1 MIFVNRHIAT
11 AALAASAAL
20 CLLGTA
26 ATANAA
32 VVVPTTPDSNT
43 VMTPPKEQTHGNSDY
58 VPNNYIQSTLRMDDQ
73 VKRRAPKGANDWSC
87 KPTAEHPNPVILV
100 HGYAS
105 NPYVAW
111 SGLAPFLKDHGFCVF
126 GAAYGTEKNK
136 SLAGYVPGFDGMGE
150 TFTSAMQIGQYVD
163 AVREATGAKK
173 VDLVSWSQGGLIV
186 DTYLH
191 YFGGA
196 DAKNPAKNKVGQFV
210 SIAGAHHGSTL
221 SGAGAALAKV
231 SDIPGAE
238 APLRKVLDDLAG
250 KAAFPMLPNSVLVAD
265 MLARGDTLPGVNYT
279 IISSEYDT
287 MITPIE
293 NTWMKAVPGA
303 TVTNVNLQKGC
314 PNNHSDHHAIVFDP
328 RAWDYTLIGLGTKG
342 VTPRCVTTH
351 PMIATG
357 F

>member
-1 MIFVNRHIAT
+1 MFQTSKTLAALVASAAIVASSTSLAVAAPNNYQPLPELPSSTVRATTQGAGQSATSIADAIMKDGSDPVAPQGVNDWTCKPSAEKPNPVVLIHGMFMTANTAWAGLGPELKNQGYCVYAVNLPKDPDGLMSKAANLVGLDFGGLSDIDAATVAT
-11 AALAASAAL
+11 AAFVNEVLK
-20 CLLGTA
+20 
-26 ATANAA
+26 
-32 VVVPTTPDSNT
+32 TT
-43 VMTPPKEQTHGNSDY
+43 H
-58 VPNNYIQSTLRMDDQ
+58 
-73 VKRRAPKGANDWSC
+73 
-87 KPTAEHPNPVILV
+87 
-100 HGYAS
+100 
-105 NPYVAW
+105 
-111 SGLAPFLKDHGFCVF
+111 
-126 GAAYGTEKNK
+126 
-136 SLAGYVPGFDGMGE
+136 
-150 TFTSAMQIGQYVD
+150 
-163 AVREATGAKK
+163 AKK

-196 DAKNPAKNKVGQFV
+196 DAKNPAKNKVGHSV